1 MIYTSKVTL
10 INPDG
15 IRCVYWYDPSRMVY
29 TSMKGEV
36 LDAYDADQMG
46 YTRCRNEEPKV
57 SLSALIK
64 RNDINKMKDYYRNM
78 LHTAEVSE
86 TKAPE
91 TEVTETEENH
101 GSIDMDYETLVKST
115 ETADQLRLNQIKTN
129 DLANLNA
136 RYLSTVSGMSAAAA
150 VLEQISGGIQI
161 GAERRWKRTSETS
174 GGDKYIAHY
183 NILPVADFENVGDA
197 IKFVKLLRS
206 EHPMLSHIGYTKLAY
221 SKLALNDRETDVKI
235 VKEWNLPF
243 TDEVLINISL
253 GKGYRMSISCP
264 NQRLLLNELSN
275 YSNIP
280 EISRIE
286 MFIDYCRR
294 TAPKK
299 A

>member
-1 MIYTSKVTL
+1 MICMSKVTL

-15 IRCVYWYDPSRMVY
+15 IRNVYWYNPAKMVY

-46 YTRCRNEEPKV
+46 YVRCRTEEAKE
-57 SLSALIK
+57 SIDAFLK
-64 RNDINKMKDYYRNM
+64 RTDVEKMQNHYRDM
-78 LHTAEVSE
+78 LHNAQ
-86 TKAPE
+86 APKDE
-91 TEVTETEENH
+91 EKCGSTE
-101 GSIDMDYETLVKST
+101 MDYETLTKAT
-115 ETADQLRLNQIKTN
+115 ETADQLKLNQIKTS

-161 GAERRWKRTSETS
+161 GAERRWKRSSETG
-174 GGDKYIAHY
+174 GGDTYVAHY
-183 NILPVADFENVGDA
+183 SILPVADFKNVGDA

-206 EHPMLSHIGYTKLAY
+206 EHPLLSHIGYTKLSY
-221 SKLALNDRETDVKI
+221 TKLALNDRETDVKI
-235 VKEWNLPF
+235 VKEWNTPF
-243 TDEVLINISL
+243 TEEVLINISL

-275 YSNIP
+275 YSDIP

-286 MFIDYCRR
+286 LFIDYCRR
-294 TAPKK
+294 TAPKRD
-299 A
+299 